1 MALIKQKK
9 FVKAKEVEQTILIP
23 KSMMDEID
31 TYIQVAGIEHGIV
44 RAGEAKSTQEARRE
58 FLIVE
63 CIKQILERD
72 RAEIEALRE
81 GIDEEIEE
89 HTHEQTNMVQSV
101 LGEDF
106 AELVTALQEDSQEQ
120 KENLSEWQDAERI
133 VAEIVGGELA
143 PVGQKGF
150 DVISKDGLRIQ
161 VKNKEK
167 SFDED
172 GRYKPRNP
180 KVNNLEFDIL
190 AVVFRDY
197 NNEVKYIKQWSV
209 EEVQELIKHK
219 KEPSF
224 CVSRKMLEQAK
235 DLVR

>member
-9 FVKAKEVEQTILIP
+9 FIKEKEVEQTISIP

-44 RAGEAKSTQEARRE
+44 RSGEVKSTQEARRE
-58 FLIVE
+58 FWIVE

-72 RAEIEALRE
+72 RSEIEALQE
-81 GIDEEIEE
+81 VSDEDIKK

-106 AELVTALQEDSQEQ
+106 EELVTALQEDNQE
-120 KENLSEWQDAERI
+120 EEELSEWQDAERI
-133 VAEIVGGELA
+133 VAEIVEGELA

-161 VKNKEK
+161 VKNKAK
-167 SFDED
+167 SFDEH

-209 EEVQELIKHK
+209 DEVSELIKNK

-235 DLVR
+235 DLMR